1 MKKLIFILLLALLPM
16 VLSAQRVFRY
26 DSIPFPSGTDT
37 TKYILMY
44 DNYNWGLEVNY
55 KALDNTDGTL
65 DLGSCDVV
73 DGTIFNRLDD
83 IRLPYTLADT
93 TVAFEKSNYSFKI
106 LAIKFTVESNTE
118 GTIFLRLTRR

>member
-16 VLSAQRVFRY
+16 VISAQRVFRY
-26 DSIPFPSGTDT
+26 DSIPFPTGTDT
-37 TKYILMY
+37 TKYIFMY
-44 DNYNWGLEVNY
+44 DTYNWGLEVNY
-55 KALDNTDGTL
+55 KALDDTDGTL
-65 DLGSCDVV
+65 DLGGCDVA

-93 TVAFEKSNYSFKI
+93 TVAFEKSNYSFKF
-106 LAIKFTVESNTE
+106 LAIKFTVVSNTE